1 MNLRSNCLPS
11 LTKAIEIL
19 ALRCLGTAPH
29 SCPQWLKRASGVFEQ
44 EKDAAKNMIDEIVCM
59 VQNVN
64 NTSSLSDSFIRVV
77 KCRSGKKMRKR
88 KTPCDFHGLSL
99 LERIKKSCARCP
111 PFKRIKNTLTILTQF
126 KSSQMALQQC
136 HRKIRKH
143 VENCKNI
150 CLEFRI
156 I

>member
-64 NTSSLSDSFIRVV
+64 NTSSLSDSFINPSKV
-77 KCRSGKKMRKR
+77 KCRRGKKIPKR
-88 KTPCDFHGLSL
+88 KTPCDFHAHSQIEL
-99 LERIKKSCARCP
+99 RPVAARADQEVMRKMSTFQAYQKHPHNSDAVQVIPNGP
-111 PFKRIKNTLTILTQF
+111 PT
-126 KSSQMALQQC
+126 MP
-136 HRKIRKH
+136 
-143 VENCKNI
+143 
-150 CLEFRI
+150 
-156 I
+156 